1 MLLQCLS
8 IASALSHAT
17 RSGGREVVI
26 DRTAEGLYRNALTYL
41 ELWKSRALKAEA
53 GLAAAEQSREH
64 LRVEVQELR
73 QSVSSLLRVGRA
85 QL

>member
-1 MLLQCLS
+1 MLLQSLS
-8 IASALSHAT
+8 IASALSNAT
-17 RSGGREVVI
+17 RSGGREVVV

-41 ELWKSRALKAEA
+41 DLWKARALKAEA

-73 QSVSSLLRVGRA
+73 HSVAILLKTGRA
-85 QL
+85 QS